1 MVFTRQ
7 DQVPGRTDFRP
18 VAATAALPPLKSV
31 RLLDQLRERIRL
43 LHYSLRTEEAYV
55 YWARAFI
62 RFHGLRHPAEMGKAE
77 VEGFLMHLAA
87 QKGLSAST
95 HRQALSALIFLYD
108 KVLGLQLPW
117 LAEIGRPVPV
127 RRLPVVLSRDEV
139 TAVLGGLQGVHRVL
153 ARLLYGTG
161 MRISEALQLRVKD
174 VDFAHRALMVR
185 EGKGG
190 KDRVVMLPDALV
202 AELRDQLGAARQL
215 WAADVE
221 AGRAGVAMPS
231 DALARKYPRA
241 SASWTWFWVFPQDQQ
256 SSDPRSG
263 EVRRHHLYAET
274 FQRAFKRAVL
284 STKVAKPATPH
295 TLRHCFATHLLQ
307 AGSDIRTVQELL
319 GHADVATTMIYT
331 HVLKVGGMGA
341 RSPLDALPPARCLP
355 TAAA

>member
-7 DQVPGRTDFRP
+7 AQVPGRTDFRP

-185 EGKGG
+185 EGKGVVVVRCHVG
-190 KDRVVMLPDALV
+190 PGSKAAGGCGEDRGGAVRGGRTRQAAGSRQSRRRGGTRQSRRHRRRAV
-202 AELRDQLGAARQL
+202 ARAKSGLWPRPHVAAR
-215 WAADVE
+215 
-221 AGRAGVAMPS
+221 
-231 DALARKYPRA
+231 
-241 SASWTWFWVFPQDQQ
+241 
-256 SSDPRSG
+256 
-263 EVRRHHLYAET
+263 
-274 FQRAFKRAVL
+274 
-284 STKVAKPATPH
+284 
-295 TLRHCFATHLLQ
+295 
-307 AGSDIRTVQELL
+307 L
-319 GHADVATTMIYT
+319 GHA
-331 HVLKVGGMGA
+331 KVYCA
-341 RSPLDALPPARCLP
+341 Q
-355 TAAA
+355 